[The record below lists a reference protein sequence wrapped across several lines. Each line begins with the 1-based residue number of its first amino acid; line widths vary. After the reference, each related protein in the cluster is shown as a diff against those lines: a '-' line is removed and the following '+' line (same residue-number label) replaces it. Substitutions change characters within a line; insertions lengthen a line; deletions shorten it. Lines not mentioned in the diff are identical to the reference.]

1 LEREGLLHRPHAR
14 PGADIENSL
23 WVPQWRGEELV
34 VEGEVQHVVVDVHP
48 IVLSFIVRP
57 PVLGVSKV
65 LECPSVKL
73 AVFKD
78 GRADGGCRRDIGRYD

>member
-1 LEREGLLHRPHAR
+1 M
-14 PGADIENSL
+14 
-23 WVPQWRGEELV
+23 
-34 VEGEVQHVVVDVHP
+34 VVDVHP
-48 IVLSFIVRP
+48 IVLGFIVRP